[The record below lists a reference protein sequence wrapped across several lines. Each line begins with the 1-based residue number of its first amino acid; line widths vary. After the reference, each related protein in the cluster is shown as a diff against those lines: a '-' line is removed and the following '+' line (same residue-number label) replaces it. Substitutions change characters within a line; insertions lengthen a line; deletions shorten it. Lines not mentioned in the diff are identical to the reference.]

1 MADVNMTVSKRP
13 LGRTLKDRLV
23 LQEKRRS
30 LYSPSSR
37 NSSSSDTTDK
47 MTVIYV
53 IMAGFILLYCPRIIE
68 PMTSVNVDAK
78 NGDVTSGTR
87 TLPAVM
93 ADVSSPVKENINL
106 ESNQH
111 NDIDGN
117 NPNKD
122 KESPSVRK
130 SLLSSIQNRPIRI
143 FCYGDSL
150 TAGSAPPA
158 ADFFPYAETLLTSL
172 TDKVATDQ
180 KKFTFEVDHAGF
192 AGWTAMQLQQQL
204 ISKITNSNVQQKLL
218 LRDSDKSDASYYDIL
233 IYLAGTNDL
242 GGAVPEQDV
251 VAAVL
256 NVHAWAHHVAKIPF
270 TIALAIPP
278 SQFQRDHP
286 QAATRAAKVNQDLQ
300 QVIRRN
306 FPRFSVSKAS
316 TLWAPFPIS
325 LHSSSSD
332 ADKEWWAMDGLHL
345 SQQGYERLGEYLAS
359 TIYERMLR

>member
-1 MADVNMTVSKRP
+1 
-13 LGRTLKDRLV
+13 LKNRLV
-23 LQEKRRS
+23 LQEKRTS

-37 NSSSSDTTDK
+37 NSSSYDRTDK
-47 MTVIYV
+47 RTVIYV

-93 ADVSSPVKENINL
+93 GDVSTPVKEKVNM
-106 ESNQH
+106 ESNPK

-122 KESPSVRK
+122 KESPSVRM

-150 TAGSAPPA
+150 TAGRAPPA
-158 ADFFPYAETLLTSL
+158 TDFFPYAETLQTSL
-172 TDKVATDQ
+172 TDKVATTDQ
-180 KKFTFEVDHAGF
+180 KTLTFEVDHAGF
-192 AGWTAMQLQQQL
+192 AGWTAMQLTQQL
-204 ISKITNSNVQQKLL
+204 FSEGTNSNVQQKLL

-251 VAAVL
+251 VAAVW
-256 NVHAWAHHVAKIPF
+256 NVHAWAHNVAKIPF
-270 TIALAIPP
+270 TIALAVPP

-306 FPRFSVSKAS
+306 FPRFSGSKAS

-332 ADKEWWAMDGLHL
+332 AGKEWWANDGLHL
-345 SQQGYERLGEYLAS
+345 SQQGYQRLGEYLAS